1 MQHPESFFDAPYESA
16 RVSTTNPR
24 VMEHHLRCAA
34 KEKPLSRQD
43 FELFGE
49 EAMVKTA
56 KALADSGE
64 LVVNQDRTRS
74 LADGDSNPAFGFSI
88 RSMYS
93 EIWQV
98 VDQATGEVLEKVDA
112 RMAYFDL
119 YPGAVYMHKGMHYEV
134 KGLDRQSLLAEVR
147 PIENCNFY
155 TTLEVER
162 DIRIVERTGIR
173 AAGETNVSLG
183 VVELSAKATQFAQ
196 KRIYGDKVIGM
207 FPLELPP
214 QVFKTVG
221 IWFGPPSR
229 RPAGPPGLLSGALA
243 ALEYVGTNALS
254 MYAMC
259 DPSDLVG
266 ASDLAHPD
274 TGDPEVF
281 LLDNHPGGVG
291 ISELG
296 YAIVEQVWER
306 MRDIMVACPCV
317 DGCPRCVESPTRFSQ
332 DAEPDKA
339 AAIRLLDMMIGAR
352 CLEGNGGQKK
362 LAGATAC

>member
-1 MQHPESFFDAPYESA
+1 MELGVDVGGLDATLIAGYPGTVSSVWQQAGRSGRAQDPALSVLIARDHPVDQFYMQHPESFFDAPYESA

-56 KALADSGE
+56 KTLADSGE
-64 LVVNQDRTRS
+64 LVVNRDRTRS
-74 LADGDSNPAFGFSI
+74 LANGDSNPAFGFSI

-134 KGLDRQSLLAEVR
+134 KELDGQALVAKVR

-162 DIRIVERTGIR
+162 EIRIVERTRHQSGRGDQRLIGRCRAVGESIAVRPEAHLWRRGDRGGPAGTAPAGLPDRWHLVR
-173 AAGETNVSLG
+173 AANQAACRTSG
-183 VVELSAKATQFAQ
+183 AT
-196 KRIYGDKVIGM
+196 IGR
-207 FPLELPP
+207 
-214 QVFKTVG
+214 
-221 IWFGPPSR
+221 SR
-229 RPAGPPGLLSGALA
+229 RTRVRGGECPLHVRDVRPIRPR
-243 ALEYVGTNALS
+243 
-254 MYAMC
+254 
-259 DPSDLVG
+259 
-266 ASDLAHPD
+266 
-274 TGDPEVF
+274 
-281 LLDNHPGGVG
+281 GGVG
-291 ISELG
+291 PG
-296 YAIVEQVWER
+296 
-306 MRDIMVACPCV
+306 
-317 DGCPRCVESPTRFSQ
+317 SPGHR
-332 DAEPDKA
+332 
-339 AAIRLLDMMIGAR
+339 
-352 CLEGNGGQKK
+352 
-362 LAGATAC
+362 

>member
-1 MQHPESFFDAPYESA
+1 MVESS
-16 RVSTTNPR
+16 
-24 VMEHHLRCAA
+24 
-34 KEKPLSRQD
+34 
-43 FELFGE
+43 
-49 EAMVKTA
+49 
-56 KALADSGE
+56 KALVDSGE

-88 RSMYS
+88 RSMDS

-134 KGLDRQSLLAEVR
+134 EEFDRQSLMAKVR

-173 AAGETNVSLG
+173 SAGETNVSLG
-183 VVELSAKATQFAQ
+183 VVELSARASQFTR
-196 KRIYGDKVIGM
+196 KRIYGDKVISVV
-207 FPLELPP
+207 PLELPP
-214 QVFKTVG
+214 QVFQTVG
-221 IWFGPPSR
+221 IWFGPPTR

-243 ALEYVGTNALS
+243 ALEYVGVNALS

-306 MRDIMVACPCV
+306 MRDIITSCPCAN
-317 DGCPRCVESPTRFSQ
+317 GCPRCVESPARFSQ

-339 AAIRLLDMMIGAR
+339 AAISLLDMMIGRR
-352 CLEGNGGQKK
+352 CLNGNGGRKK
-362 LAGATAC
+362 QAGAPAC